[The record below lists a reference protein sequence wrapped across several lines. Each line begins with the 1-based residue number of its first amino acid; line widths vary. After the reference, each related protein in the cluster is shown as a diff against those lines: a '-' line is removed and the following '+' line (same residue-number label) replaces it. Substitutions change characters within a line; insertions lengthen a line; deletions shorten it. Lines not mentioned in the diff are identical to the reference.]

1 MPPDEAAAT
10 ATHSSRGNLNEIYEK
25 REKKLPTHRLQQQ
38 QQQQR
43 KLHVACVVVV
53 VSPVPVDL
61 GWGAPLVASRNP
73 CMVHRQR
80 QRQRQRQSG
89 NGS

>member
-1 MPPDEAAAT
+1 MPPDEAAATSAT

-38 QQQQR
+38 QQR
-43 KLHVACVVVV
+43 KLHVAYVVVG
-53 VSPVPVDL
+53 PVPVDL